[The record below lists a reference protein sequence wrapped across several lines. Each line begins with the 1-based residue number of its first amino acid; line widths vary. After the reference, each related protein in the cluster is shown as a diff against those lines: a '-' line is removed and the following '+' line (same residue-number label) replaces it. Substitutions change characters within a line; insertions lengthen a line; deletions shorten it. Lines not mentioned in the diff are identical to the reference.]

1 MVKERY
7 RLEGRHHRLK
17 PTDMIMKANGEM
29 MEVLAKLSI
38 HRSRKWLR
46 SQLEL
51 LKKSGFGD
59 SD

>member
-1 MVKERY
+1 
-7 RLEGRHHRLK
+7 
-17 PTDMIMKANGEM
+17 MIMKANGEM